1 MSHFTVMVIGDD
13 PEEQLKP
20 YNESIEVPPYTKKQV
35 TEEDIVE
42 FIAYY
47 QSAFKEL
54 KLDSTVTIIDG
65 KVSGNFDELYK
76 KHGKAWNDST
86 WRKHTDDT
94 WWEYSTYNPNS
105 KWDWYELGGRWTGFF
120 KARKGAKIKA
130 GRPGLMTDPAKP
142 GYADS
147 LKKRDIDFDSMYN
160 EAADEAGKQ
169 YDTVMAVLGSLPPN
183 KSWDEMSTGINWSCE
198 DRTAIEAARKEYSEQ
213 PRVKAYREEFI
224 HMAAKEKK
232 KNAVAYFHPM
242 GSPDIYLIS
251 RDEFVGRAMKN
262 TVVTFAIVKD
272 GKWYER
278 GEMGW
283 WGMVSNEK
291 DKDVWLDQVYK
302 LLGELSDDTLISVYD
317 CHI

>member
-1 MSHFTVMVIGDD
+1 MIIGDD

-20 YNESIEVPPYTKKQV
+20 YDESIEVPPYTKEQV
-35 TEEDIVE
+35 TEEDIVR
-42 FIAYY
+42 FITYY

-54 KLDSTVTIIDG
+54 KLDTTVTMVNG

-76 KHGKAWNDST
+76 KHGQAWNGST

-120 KARKGAKIKA
+120 KARAGAKIKQ
-130 GRPGLMTDPAKP
+130 GRPGLMTEPAKP

-169 YDTVMAVLGSLPPN
+169 YDAVMAVLGSLPPN
-183 KSWDEMSTGINWSCE
+183 KSWDEMSAGLKWNME
-198 DRTAIEAARKEYSEQ
+198 DRTAIEAAREEYANQERVVAYEKEMTRIMALPKKE
-213 PRVKAYREEFI
+213 REETEI
-224 HMAAKEKK
+224 
-232 KNAVAYFHPM
+232 YFHPM
-242 GSPDIYLIS
+242 GSADPYLIS

-262 TVVTFAIVKD
+262 IVMTFAIVKD

-278 GEMGW
+278 GSMGW
-283 WGMVSNEK
+283 WGIVSDKK
-291 DKDVWLDQVYK
+291 DKDVWLDQVHK